1 MENKLEIF
9 KNDEFGKLMILIENG
24 KQYIEA
30 SEVAKVLG
38 YANPQKAIRDHCK
51 KDGVLIRSVGVQTG
65 YKRDGTPAMQNID
78 KKFINEGNLYRLIT
92 HSKLPNAEKF
102 ESWVFDEVLPSIRK
116 TGGYIYGEEIMNED
130 QLIMATMNV
139 LNKKIEKL
147 QIENSK
153 QTQLIE
159 EQKPKVLFADSVCA
173 SESSVLIGE
182 LAKILKQ
189 NGIDIG
195 QNRLF
200 HWLRE
205 NGFLIKSGESKN
217 LPTQKGMN
225 LELFEIKERTH
236 FNPDGSSIL
245 TRTTKITPKGQIYFI
260 NKFLNQCS

>member
-9 KNDEFGKLMILIENG
+9 KNDEFGEIRTTEENG
-24 KQYIEA
+24 KMLFCGND
-30 SEVAKVLG
+30 VARALG
-38 YANPQKAIRDHCK
+38 YSDTAKAMKQHCK
-51 KDGVLIRSVGVQTG
+51 KDGWVIRPVMDNRGRTQQ
-65 YKRDGTPAMQNID
+65 A
-78 KKFINEGNLYRLIT
+78 KFINEGNLYRLIT